1 MILVVAMVIFM
12 IHNSGFMFKYLVPA
26 IFGAIFFVILLSIYK
41 TGKYKKSKQVIAAV
55 IGALL
60 LVYFI
65 YTCSSDD

>member
-1 MILVVAMVIFM
+1 
-12 IHNSGFMFKYLVPA
+12 MFKYLVPV
-26 IFGAIFFVILLSIYK
+26 IFGAIFFVILLSVYK
-41 TGKYKKSKQVIAAV
+41 TGKYKRSKQVIAAV